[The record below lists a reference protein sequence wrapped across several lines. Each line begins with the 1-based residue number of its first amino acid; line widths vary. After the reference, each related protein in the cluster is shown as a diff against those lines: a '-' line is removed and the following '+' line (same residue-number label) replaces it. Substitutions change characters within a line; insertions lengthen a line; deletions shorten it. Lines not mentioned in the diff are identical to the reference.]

1 MGGVVSGVLGD
12 LRSIGSHT
20 LPPLPLLPE
29 SQTGEVKK
37 DSFIEHLL
45 QATHLRSGAPRH
57 PQGDPGLGS
66 LYVDLGPTS

>member
-1 MGGVVSGVLGD
+1 MGGGKWCSGRLEKY
-12 LRSIGSHT
+12 RQSY
-20 LPPLPLLPE
+20 PLPRVRLRK
-29 SQTGEVKK
+29 SK

-45 QATHLRSGAPRH
+45 QATHLRSGAPQH